1 MQEALAILQKYW
13 KYDEFRSPQD
23 EIIDSVLKG
32 KDTFGLMPTGGG
44 KSICFQVPALMKDGI
59 CLVISPLVALMKDQV
74 QRLQKL
80 GIKAIALTGGIRSD
94 EMIALLDNCEFGN
107 YKFLYLS
114 PERLQSDWILERIKN
129 LPINLIAIDE
139 AHCVS
144 QWGHDFRPAYLKISN
159 LKAHFPK
166 IPFLALTASATNRV
180 LEDVILQLGL
190 EKPAI
195 FKKSFARKNIAYM
208 VFEVEDK
215 LYRMEQIL
223 KKNPQP
229 SIIYVRNRKSCSE
242 TASQLQSM
250 GFKATY
256 YHGGLSVKEKEKNMG
271 LWMNEDVPI
280 IVATNAFG
288 MGIDKS
294 NVKTVIHIHLP
305 ESIESYYQEAGRA
318 GRDEQTDKEG
328 SLNSDENKSNV
339 KQKAFAVLL
348 NSPSDKAQA
357 QSQFINVLPDKQI
370 LTQIYIKLCTYFQI
384 AYGEGI
390 NEQFS
395 FNLNHFCQKYSF
407 PTLKTFNAIQFLDRQ
422 GVLSLS
428 QEYSEK
434 ITMQFIIESKEV
446 IRYMSLNPNDEPVVL
461 SILRTYPGI
470 YESQTAINLS
480 LIAKKA
486 SCEEA
491 VIHSILEKLKE
502 LAIIDYHKKNNDAT
516 IIFNEVRE
524 DERTINKVSKYL
536 ENQNKQKIAQFE
548 SVLQYLNEKNIC
560 KSKLI
565 LHYFGEKAEKDCGI
579 CSYCISK
586 KTKVGDTSLI
596 LEKIIGLLKIQD
608 LNSREIQK
616 LTKNSE
622 DTIIFALQDLLENGK
637 IVVKPNNK
645 YTLKSPLRPSQKS
658 RE

>member
-1 MQEALAILQKYW
+1 MAEALAILQKYW
-13 KYDEFRSPQD
+13 KHDKFRAPQD
-23 EIIDSVLKG
+23 EIINSVLDG

-74 QRLQKL
+74 QRLQNL
-80 GIKAIALTGGIRSD
+80 NIKAIALTGGIQSD
-94 EMIALLDNCEFGN
+94 EMITLLDNCEFGN

-144 QWGHDFRPAYLKISN
+144 QWGHDFRPAYLKIAN
-159 LKAHFPK
+159 LKTHFPK
-166 IPFLALTASATNRV
+166 VPFLALTASATKTV
-180 LEDVILQLGL
+180 LDDIILQLGL

-195 FKKSFARKNIAYM
+195 FTKSFARKNIAYM

-229 SIIYVRNRKSCSE
+229 SIIYVRNRKSCSD
-242 TASQLQSM
+242 TASQLQSL

-256 YHGGLSVKEKEKNMG
+256 YHGGLSIKEKEKNMS
-271 LWMNEDVPI
+271 LWMNEEVQI

-305 ESIESYYQEAGRA
+305 ESMESYYQEAGRA
-318 GRDEQTDKEG
+318 GRNEE
-328 SLNSDENKSNV
+328 
-339 KQKAFAVLL
+339 KAYAVLL
-348 NSPSDKAQA
+348 TSPSDKLQA
-357 QSQFINVLPDKQI
+357 QSQFINVLPDKII
-370 LTQIYIKLCTYFQI
+370 LTQIYIKLCTYFRI

-395 FNLNHFCQKYSF
+395 FNLNHFCQKYGF

-434 ITMQFIIESKEV
+434 ITIQFIIDSKEV

-461 SILRTYPGI
+461 SILRTYSGI

-480 LIAKKA
+480 LIAKKS
-486 SCEEA
+486 SCDET
-491 VIHSILEKLKE
+491 VILLLLEKLKKLE
-502 LAIIDYHKKNNDAT
+502 IIDYHKKSNDAT

-524 DERTINKVSKYL
+524 DERTINRVSKYL
-536 ENQNKQKIAQFE
+536 ETQNKQKVVQFE
-548 SVLQYLNEKNIC
+548 SVLHYINEKRVC

-565 LHYFGEKAEKDCGI
+565 LDYFGEKAETDCGI

-586 KTKVGDTSLI
+586 KKKSSDNSSI
-596 LEKIIGLLKIQD
+596 SEKIIELLKIQE

-616 LTKNSE
+616 LIKNSE
-622 DTIIFALQDLLENGK
+622 DEIIFALQTLLEHNK
-637 IVVKPNNK
+637 IAIKPNNK
-645 YTLKSPLRPSQKS
+645 YTLKS
-658 RE
+658 

>member
-1 MQEALAILQKYW
+1 
-13 KYDEFRSPQD
+13 
-23 EIIDSVLKG
+23 
-32 KDTFGLMPTGGG
+32 
-44 KSICFQVPALMKDGI
+44 
-59 CLVISPLVALMKDQV
+59 MKDQV

-144 QWGHDFRPAYLKISN
+144 QWGHDFRPAYLKISH

-271 LWMNEDVPI
+271 LWMNEDVQI

-395 FNLNHFCQKYSF
+395 FNLNHFCQKYGF

-548 SVLQYLNEKNIC
+548 SVLQYINEKNIC

-596 LEKIIGLLKIQD
+596 LEKIIGLLEIQD